1 MKTDQSLEREPT
13 HLVGIYRKVKE
24 ADWLKAF
31 NKRSIPLQ
39 GLLRRRLI
47 PKLKVPLVEQRE
59 LGQIVTASLDE
70 AEELRTRIYG
80 ETVPTFFN
88 EATVTVSGLYVFKN
102 KLRAR
107 IEGTFPLLPE
117 RNYSLS
123 TIEDEAG
130 PIKESDEFD
139 GFYIPLGRI
148 VKTEYCDEILE
159 TFGDQIKGE
168 TKLKSGTIKVIGE

>member
-24 ADWLKAF
+24 ADWLGAF
-31 NKRSIPLQ
+31 AKKSVPLRGLFKKRPHQ
-39 GLLRRRLI
+39 
-47 PKLKVPLVEQRE
+47 KLKVPLVEQRE
-59 LGQIVTASLDE
+59 LGQIVTTDLEE
-70 AEELRTRIYG
+70 AEELRTRIFG

-88 EATVTVSGLYVFKN
+88 EATVTVNGLYIFKN

-130 PIKESDEFD
+130 PIKESNEFD
-139 GFYIPLGRI
+139 GFYIPLGN
-148 VKTEYCDEILE
+148 VMKMEYCDEILE